1 MKNILV
7 TGGAGYIGSQTCKA
21 LACGGYNPIV
31 YDNLVTGF
39 KDFVK
44 WGPMV
49 QGDILDTKLLINTLK
64 KYHPI
69 AVIHFAALSSAG
81 ESFQKASFY
90 YKNNV
95 LGSISLLDA
104 MQLCNVNKL
113 VFSSSAATYGIYDK
127 IISEDFPQNP
137 INPYGHSKLII
148 EKIVD
153 NLASRGILDHISLR
167 YFNAV
172 GADSSCEI
180 GESHDPETHLF
191 PLAIKAALSNTSF
204 KLFGNNY
211 KTPDGTTI
219 RDYIHVEDLANAHL
233 LALEYILES
242 KSLFLNL
249 GTGRGT
255 SIREVLDQIEKY
267 GYVMD
272 IKVCPKRPGD
282 PEYLVAD
289 SQKAKKVLNWTLKY
303 NHVSEMLPTAFA
315 WHKKQDRD
323 V

>member
-49 QGDILDTKLLINTLK
+49 QGDILDTKLLISTLK

-219 RDYIHVEDLANAHL
+219 RDYIHVEDLANGHIA
-233 LALEYILES
+233 ALEKMKLEN
-242 KSLFLNL
+242 SLCIDINL
-249 GTGRGT
+249 GTGK
-255 SIREVLDQIEKY
+255 SYSVLDVIETFEKVSKRKIPYKITNRRKGDVEELCADPKY
-267 GYVMD
+267 AYNF
-272 IKVCPKRPGD
+272 
-282 PEYLVAD
+282 
-289 SQKAKKVLNWTLKY
+289 LNWEAKY
-303 NHVSEMLPTAFA
+303 DLEKMCLDS
-315 WHKKQDRD
+315 WHKKGIS
-323 V
+323 